1 MQFGSLKVREKC
13 LNFVLWVC
21 YEPWFML
28 LLLPVPSD
36 SVWWQGVHGCE
47 NLPRVTRDWRDCKSA
62 VLRLC
67 HLAAL
72 KFPLLLHYTYL
83 TASSRPT
90 RVSQYQKGTASMDL
104 NESGDDG
111 VLGYTGISWTIC
123 KQSVPRSRQ
132 PHQHLSTEFLQAG
145 CSSWHPANSVRAL
158 KTLSTEG
165 ISTIDNRA

>member
-1 MQFGSLKVREKC
+1 MKSAWILYFEFATNPGLCFCFCQYQVIVFGDRA
-13 LNFVLWVC
+13 
-21 YEPWFML
+21 YM
-28 LLLPVPSD
+28 
-36 SVWWQGVHGCE
+36 GVN
-47 NLPRVTRDWRDCKSA
+47 NLPRVTRDWCDCKSA

-90 RVSQYQKGTASMDL
+90 RVSQYQKGTARLDL

-111 VLGYTGISWTIC
+111 ILGYTGISWTIC
-123 KQSVPRSRQ
+123 KQSAPRSRQ